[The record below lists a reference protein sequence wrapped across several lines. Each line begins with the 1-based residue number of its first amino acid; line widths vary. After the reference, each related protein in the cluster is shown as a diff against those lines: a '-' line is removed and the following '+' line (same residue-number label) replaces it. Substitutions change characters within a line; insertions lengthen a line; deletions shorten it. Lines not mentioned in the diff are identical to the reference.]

1 MDKPITQ
8 TVYDMVD
15 EYSSVSAKPVRDDE
29 REYVARYINKL
40 VSLLMNDGFTRE
52 QQVFL
57 AIGAGVRKERI
68 NEIGE
73 FLRKWGLDE

>member
-8 TVYDMVD
+8 TVYGMVD
-15 EYSSVSAKPVRDDE
+15 EYSSASAKPVSDDE
-29 REYVARYINKL
+29 RECVARYINKL
-40 VSLLMNDGFTRE
+40 VSLLMEDGFTRE

>member
-1 MDKPITQ
+1 MDKPIMQ
-8 TVYDMVD
+8 TVYGMVD
-15 EYSSVSAKPVRDDE
+15 EYSSAATNPVTDDE
-29 REYVARYINKL
+29 RECVARYINNL
-40 VSLLMNDGFTRE
+40 VSLLMEDGFTRE

-57 AIGAGVRKERI
+57 ALGAGVRKERI

>member
-1 MDKPITQ
+1 
-8 TVYDMVD
+8 MVD
-15 EYSSVSAKPVRDDE
+15 EYSSASAKLVSDDE
-29 REYVARYINKL
+29 RECIARFINKL
-40 VSLLMNDGFTRE
+40 VSLLMEDRFARE